1 MSILTKPGIYLA
13 ERGWVSDR
21 LLRGA
26 MHRLCGKRLQ
36 QVAMT
41 GIEQQAF
48 SDLPTI
54 TESRPVAVETEAANE
69 QHYEVPAAFF
79 EKVLGERRKYS

>member
-41 GIEQQAF
+41 GC
-48 SDLPTI
+48 DRLRHLRHYDTYDI
-54 TESRPVAVETEAANE
+54 TTSYNT
-69 QHYEVPAAFF
+69 YDTFTF
-79 EKVLGERRKYS
+79 